1 MNKIIK
7 IAKTIEYASKGTK
20 LRLITGFA
28 TAIMKDGEVTSL
40 VSWKKVNANQEN
52 EQQKYPSKMKAK

>member
-1 MNKIIK
+1 MNLQRIQDKYKIIK

-40 VSWKKVNANQEN
+40 VS
-52 EQQKYPSKMKAK
+52 